1 MNAGAFLAE
10 GIVDALALAAIGE
23 GAIAVGGTGMSREQL
38 RELDAIPG
46 PLYILP
52 DADEE
57 GKQAARE
64 WARKLYPKALVC
76 PAEYEGEAAGA

>member
-1 MNAGAFLAE
+1 MAFA
-10 GIVDALALAAIGE
+10 VIGE

-38 RELDAIPG
+38 RELDAILE

-57 GKQAARE
+57 GEQAARE
-64 WARKLYPKALVC
+64 WVRKLYPKALAC

>member
-1 MNAGAFLAE
+1 
-10 GIVDALALAAIGE
+10 
-23 GAIAVGGTGMSREQL
+23 MSSKQL
-38 RELDAIPG
+38 RELDQVPG

-57 GKQAARE
+57 GEQAARE
-64 WARKLYPKALVC
+64 WLRKLYPKALVC